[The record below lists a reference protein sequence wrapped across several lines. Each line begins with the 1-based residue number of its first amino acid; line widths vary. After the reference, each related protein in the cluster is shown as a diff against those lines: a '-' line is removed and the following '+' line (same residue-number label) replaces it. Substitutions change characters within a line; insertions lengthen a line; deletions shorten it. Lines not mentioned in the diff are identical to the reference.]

1 MREDSSKWGTL
12 RGPLKMVLGKIL
24 YPGISFLPPCHFVG
38 RAFNKEIGFQ

>member
-24 YPGISFLPPCHFVG
+24 YPGLSFLPPPFVG
-38 RAFNKEIGFQ
+38 RAFKKEIGFQ